1 MIIKN
6 LVNMQDQELV
16 NKFSNAIAWE
26 KCDMLLRL
34 NYDSQKKQTVVI
46 NSETSSKEE
55 VELAEKRLEKLRKEE
70 EELML
75 QQAEC
80 KDDYNKVITEVGS
93 AHNEFSSNTPEAL
106 RNILRLSCCDDNAN
120 FFKLAIITNETF
132 ESFYDS
138 MVSLHDM
145 ESSEIAESGLRVY
158 SAEAQ
163 ASAQALE
170 VEVQGLIKSMFS
182 ISIKNNFTE
191 KINVKFNKT
200 DMNCLHETFVSGLAV
215 SVSKSKHGNSSN
227 GVEFRYAIEKI
238 SKKDGTVEYKGA
250 RFKETLA
257 KLAFNKLFAK

>member
-6 LVNMQDQELV
+6 LADMANKTLV
-16 NKFSNAIAWE
+16 AQFSNAIAWE

-34 NYDSQKKQTVVI
+34 NYDSQKKQTAII
-46 NSETSSKEE
+46 NGDTSSKEE
-55 VELAEKRLEKLRKEE
+55 VELAEKRLEKLHKEE
-70 EELML
+70 EELIL

-80 KDDYNKVITEVGS
+80 QDDYDRVMAEVSS
-93 AHNEFSSNTPEAL
+93 AHNEFSSNSPEVL

-120 FFKLAIITNETF
+120 FFKLAIITDETF
-132 ESFYDS
+132 ASFYDA

-145 ESSEIAESGLRVY
+145 ESAEIAENGLRQY
-158 SAEAQ
+158 SPQAMKQAE
-163 ASAQALE
+163 SLE
-170 VEVQGLIKSMFS
+170 VEIQGLIKSLFS
-182 ISIKNNFTE
+182 ISIENNFTK

-238 SKKDGTVEYKGA
+238 NKKDGTVEYKGA
-250 RFKETLA
+250 RFKETIA
-257 KLAFNKLFAK
+257 KLAFNKLFG